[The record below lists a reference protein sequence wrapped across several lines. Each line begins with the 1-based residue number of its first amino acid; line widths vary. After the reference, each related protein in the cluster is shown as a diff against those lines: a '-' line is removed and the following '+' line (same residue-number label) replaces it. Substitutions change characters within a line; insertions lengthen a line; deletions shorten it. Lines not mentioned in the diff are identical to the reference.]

1 MTLDDRVMI
10 AELLAEYGALLTEK
24 QRAVLTMYCEMDLSL
39 HEVAQ
44 EYGISRQAVRDVI
57 VRAVAALEQYEA
69 ALGAVQKRRRLMAV
83 LQDEGQDPQV
93 RIAAA
98 QQLLEE

>member
-69 ALGAVQKRRRLMAV
+69 ACKLDGLKPP
-83 LQDEGQDPQV
+83 EPGP
-93 RIAAA
+93 
-98 QQLLEE
+98 LEERAA